1 SRRLVVGDDCELFR
15 DTCEVD
21 EVNWISVERLDASVR
36 AEVKIRHRHEPAA
49 AWVEPAPE
57 HAATSE
63 GNDGTS
69 ASLPARRVRL
79 RFDAPQRAITP
90 GQAAVFYQGESV
102 LGGGWIQ

>member
-1 SRRLVVGDDCELFR
+1 VGDDCELFR

-49 AWVEPAPE
+49 AWVEPLAGG
-57 HAATSE
+57 AAGVG
-63 GNDGTS
+63 GNDCIS
-69 ASLPARRVRL
+69 PALPSRRVRL